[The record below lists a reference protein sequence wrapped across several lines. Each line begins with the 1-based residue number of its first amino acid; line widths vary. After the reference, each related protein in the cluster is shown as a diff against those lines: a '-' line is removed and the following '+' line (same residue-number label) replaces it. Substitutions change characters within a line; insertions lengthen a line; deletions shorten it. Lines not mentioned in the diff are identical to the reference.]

1 MSNIAWLNNFY
12 AFTVICGLLNVLLKY
27 LYVWPDT
34 KNEVNEKSKTF
45 VDMETQTDSIKFVDV
60 ETQTETIKKKKLIKK
75 FWNKGKEKSM

>member
-1 MSNIAWLNNFY
+1 M
-12 AFTVICGLLNVLLKY
+12 
-27 LYVWPDT
+27 WPDT

-75 FWNKGKEKSM
+75 FWKKGKEKSMQQDCISKEKITDTILTHSCFIQGVY

>member
-1 MSNIAWLNNFY
+1 M
-12 AFTVICGLLNVLLKY
+12 
-27 LYVWPDT
+27 WPDT